1 MKDEQTSSETIS
13 ALIKSS
19 CNMNWNG
26 GHDFSS
32 DESILEKQNI
42 PILEALLYNQNIMAC
57 KLYKELV
64 NHSSTITF
72 LPHTSRGA
80 RTDNSC
86 S

>member
-1 MKDEQTSSETIS
+1 MKDEQMRSGIIS
-13 ALIKSS
+13 ALIKSFR
-19 CNMNWNG
+19 NRNG
-26 GHDFSS
+26 GHDFSC
-32 DESILEKQNI
+32 DESVLEKQTI
-42 PILEALLYNQNIMAC
+42 QILKPLLYNQNIMAC

-64 NHSSTITF
+64 NHSCTITF